1 MATIVFRVDAATRI
15 GIGHVMRCL
24 TLAKKLLPTH
34 NDIVFLCKQHHGNL
48 IAYIAQQ
55 GFQVHALS
63 APRQPIDN
71 IADESLW
78 LGCHYQEDANECLQV
93 LTNYPNVDLL
103 IVDHYSLD
111 HHWQTLMKAR
121 CKKVMVIDDLAN
133 RQHQCELLLDQ
144 TLGRKAQDY
153 QALVPKH
160 CQLMLGEQYIL
171 LRDEFVQLRSKAQQ
185 QRVTV
190 KHKNHIMLSMGGSDP
205 DNITQKILN
214 DLLILKKSSP
224 QLQLT
229 IVVSS
234 SYPFL
239 KALQTL
245 TKNQPWIT
253 LAINP
258 QSMAEIMLGA
268 DIAIGSSGATAW
280 ERCCLGLPTI
290 TLISAA
296 NQQKIAVML
305 ASAGAAINLGHY
317 QQLSQEKLF
326 QALQKLREDANYYLN
341 MVEQSFACC
350 DGLGATKTANKI
362 FLSINNQVSLLPA
375 TKQHAKVIFTW
386 QSNPRVRKYLRNTKP
401 VQWQEHINWL
411 STILTD
417 PNIYLFLIKLNETPV
432 GTLRLDKINNQQWEI
447 SIIVDPNYQGKNIAL
462 KAIQQIPKTF
472 KADGIIAEV
481 HPDNHASHKLFTA
494 AGFTKLS
501 STSFAL
507 TRYSLK
513 DE

>member
-24 TLAKKLLPTH
+24 TLAKKLLLAH
-34 NDIVFLCKQHHGNL
+34 NNIVFLCKQYHGNL

-63 APRQPIDN
+63 APKQPIDN
-71 IADESLW
+71 IVDESLW
-78 LGCHYQEDANECLQV
+78 LGCSYQEDANECLQV

-160 CQLMLGEQYIL
+160 CQLMLGEKYIL

-205 DNITQKILN
+205 DNITQKILK
-214 DLLILKKSSP
+214 DLLIFKKSSP

-290 TLISAA
+290 TIISAA
-296 NQQKIAVML
+296 NQQTIAEML

-350 DGLGATKTANKI
+350 DGLGATTAVQQI
-362 FLSINNQVSLLPA
+362 EVSL
-375 TKQHAKVIFTW
+375 
-386 QSNPRVRKYLRNTKP
+386 
-401 VQWQEHINWL
+401 
-411 STILTD
+411 
-417 PNIYLFLIKLNETPV
+417 
-432 GTLRLDKINNQQWEI
+432 
-447 SIIVDPNYQGKNIAL
+447 
-462 KAIQQIPKTF
+462 
-472 KADGIIAEV
+472 
-481 HPDNHASHKLFTA
+481 
-494 AGFTKLS
+494 
-501 STSFAL
+501 
-507 TRYSLK
+507 
-513 DE
+513 